1 MLKKILG
8 TIGSRYLIAFL
19 NLALIFINAKVLG
32 IEGVGMIGLIVASVN
47 IGSGRTR
54 SGRTDPGG
62 SGDRNHVLRNTGRQH
77 DCLFHE
83 PLLHADN
90 FPSRI
95 SVDTY
100 RLFPSLRLHVSYWAF
115 THRLSAG
122 YLLVGDL
129 ELYGKRQCP
138 LLVG

>member
-32 IEGVGMIGLIVASVN
+32 IEGVGMIGVDRGL
-47 IGSGRTR
+47 GKYSG
-54 SGRTDPGG
+54 
-62 SGDRNHVLRNTGRQH
+62 NRQWDFMREY

-83 PLLHADN
+83 SLLHADN
-90 FPSRI
+90 FPFRI

-100 RLFPSLRLHVSYWAF
+100 RLFPSLRLHVSYRAF

>member
-47 IGSGRTR
+47 IAVIVNGILCGNTIVYFMNRYSMRTIFL
-54 SGRTDPGG
+54 P
-62 SGDRNHVLRNTGRQH
+62 
-77 DCLFHE
+77 
-83 PLLHADN
+83 A
-90 FPSRI
+90 
-95 SVDTY
+95 Y
-100 RLFPSLRLHVSYWAF
+100 RLFPSLRLHVSYRAF